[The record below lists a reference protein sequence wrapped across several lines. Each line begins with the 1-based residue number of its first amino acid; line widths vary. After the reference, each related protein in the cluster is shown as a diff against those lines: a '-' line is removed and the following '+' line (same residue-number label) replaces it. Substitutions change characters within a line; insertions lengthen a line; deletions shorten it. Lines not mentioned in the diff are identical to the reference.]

1 MRVSV
6 CLGTIRIPEYLDFHS
21 GYSAPWSR
29 IAGRARII
37 TSLFSLETKMASCSG
52 ESVEAVEKRK
62 GFWWSREDTL
72 LLISQ
77 YREHEKLFRN
87 VNCKK
92 KSVWELITA
101 SMVAENPNFS
111 ARPEQVEGK
120 WKSLTLAF
128 RKCCDHNS
136 ISGND
141 RKECPF
147 YREIA
152 EFYGYR
158 PNVRPY
164 ATSSSS
170 GKADYVRPQTESQE
184 EKLEETEE
192 EDRNEEVTVPV
203 LKRPATSQGS
213 QGSSQ
218 KKKRLSKKERG
229 VKSRNEYL
237 QWLQEYKEEKKNEEE
252 KKMEKF
258 EAFHN
263 EKMKVLGGMLEVLRG
278 LKEQ

>member
-1 MRVSV
+1 
-6 CLGTIRIPEYLDFHS
+6 
-21 GYSAPWSR
+21 
-29 IAGRARII
+29 
-37 TSLFSLETKMASCSG
+37 MASCSG
-52 ESVEAVEKRK
+52 QSIEAVERRK
-62 GFWWSREDTL
+62 GFWWSKEDTL
-72 LLISQ
+72 LISH
-77 YREHEKLFRN
+77 YREHEKLFMD

-92 KSVWELITA
+92 KSIWELITA
-101 SMVAENPNFS
+101 STATENPNFS

-136 ISGND
+136 ISGHD
-141 RKECPF
+141 RKECLL
-147 YREIA
+147 YKEIA

-170 GKADYVRPQTESQE
+170 GKADYVRPKAESQQ
-184 EKLEETEE
+184 EKPEQTEE
-192 EDRNEEVTVPV
+192 EERNEEEVTVV
-203 LKRPATSQGS
+203 LIRPATSQGR
-213 QGSSQ
+213 QGSLQ
-218 KKKRLSKKERG
+218 EKKRLSKKENG

-252 KKMEKF
+252 KKLEKF

-263 EKMKVLGGMLEVLRG
+263 KKIQVLGGMFEVLRG

>member
-1 MRVSV
+1 MPI
-6 CLGTIRIPEYLDFHS
+6 L
-21 GYSAPWSR
+21 
-29 IAGRARII
+29 
-37 TSLFSLETKMASCSG
+37 
-52 ESVEAVEKRK
+52 
-62 GFWWSREDTL
+62 
-72 LLISQ
+72 Q
-77 YREHEKLFRN
+77 
-87 VNCKK
+87 
-92 KSVWELITA
+92 
-101 SMVAENPNFS
+101 
-111 ARPEQVEGK
+111 
-120 WKSLTLAF
+120 
-128 RKCCDHNS
+128 
-136 ISGND
+136 GN
-141 RKECPF
+141 
-147 YREIA
+147 YA

-184 EKLEETEE
+184 EKLQETEE

-203 LKRPATSQGS
+203 LKRPATSQGR

>member
-1 MRVSV
+1 M
-6 CLGTIRIPEYLDFHS
+6 
-21 GYSAPWSR
+21 
-29 IAGRARII
+29 
-37 TSLFSLETKMASCSG
+37 
-52 ESVEAVEKRK
+52 
-62 GFWWSREDTL
+62 
-72 LLISQ
+72 LISQ

-101 SMVAENPNFS
+101 SMAAENPNFS

-152 EFYGYR
+152 ELYGYR

-170 GKADYVRPQTESQE
+170 GKADYVRPQTKSQE

-192 EDRNEEVTVPV
+192 EDRNEEEVTVV
-203 LKRPATSQGS
+203 LKRPAASQDS
-213 QGSSQ
+213 LQ
-218 KKKRLSKKERG
+218 KKKRLSKKEKG

-237 QWLQEYKEEKKNEEE
+237 QWLQ
-252 KKMEKF
+252 
-258 EAFHN
+258 
-263 EKMKVLGGMLEVLRG
+263 
-278 LKEQ
+278 